1 MTLTVRSQADRDIA
15 EALQYYIREET
26 PQSAERFANA
36 VDLAYD
42 EIIDAP
48 TRPRIVEYGFRE
60 KKLKKFPYSV
70 LYSIEESEIVV
81 VAVYHDERNRAYLRD
96 RI

>member
-1 MTLTVRSQADRDIA
+1 MTFIVRSQADRDVA
-15 EALQYYIREET
+15 EAIEYYLDQET

-36 VDLAYD
+36 VDVAYD
-42 EIIDAP
+42 DIIDAP
-48 TRPRIVEYGFRE
+48 TRPRVVEYGFRE

-81 VAVYHDERNRAYLRD
+81 VAVYHDERDRAKLRD